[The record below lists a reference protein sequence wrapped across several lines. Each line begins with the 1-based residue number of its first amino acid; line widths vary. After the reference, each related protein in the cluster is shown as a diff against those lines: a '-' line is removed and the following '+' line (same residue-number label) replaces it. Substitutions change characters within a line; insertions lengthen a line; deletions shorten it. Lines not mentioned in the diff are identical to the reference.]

1 MARTVLFAACLL
13 LTACGGTAAVSHR
26 DSSRPTPVPTA
37 GVELAAGAA
46 IRADDALRVAYAHAD
61 DRPLVGVLSGGALVA
76 VRRDLAGMAARGVRR
91 EEQLDS
97 RQLVHQSM
105 SGQDAE
111 VVLQV
116 RVRQR
121 LLAGA
126 ANPPF
131 VNVLRQWRA
140 HLHEGPE
147 GWVVVDA
154 QDLRP
159 DQWWPVPQAT
169 QRER

>member
-1 MARTVLFAACLL
+1 MIIRLVLLAVCLL
-13 LTACGGTAAVSHR
+13 MGACGGRSAVAHS
-26 DSSRPTPVPTA
+26 DSSLPVPEPSA
-37 GVELAAGAA
+37 SAELPASTA

-61 DRPLVGVLSGGALVA
+61 DRPLAGLLSGAALVA
-76 VRRDLAGMAARGVRR
+76 VRRDLAAMAARGARR

-97 RQLVHQSM
+97 RQVVHQSVR
-105 SGQDAE
+105 GQDAE

-121 LLAGA
+121 MLAGG

-147 GWVVVDA
+147 GWVIVEA

-159 DQWWPVPQAT
+159 DQWWPVRDQ
-169 QRER
+169 

>member
-1 MARTVLFAACLL
+1 MRLPSILIAGCLL
-13 LTACGGTAAVSHR
+13 MTACAGGTVRAHSAAAPPAPG
-26 DSSRPTPVPTA
+26 PTPIS
-37 GVELAAGAA
+37 ELAAGAA

-61 DRPLVGVLSGGALVA
+61 DRPLVGLLSGGALVV

-91 EEQLDS
+91 EEQLES
-97 RQLVHQSM
+97 RQVVHQSVR
-105 SGQDAE
+105 GQDAE

-121 LLAGA
+121 MLAGSG
-126 ANPPF
+126 NPPF

-140 HLHEGPE
+140 HLHQGAE

-159 DQWWPVPQAT
+159 DQWWPVP
-169 QRER
+169 EPSK